1 MLLDIL
7 FEILTLFMHC
17 YPNLSEHL
25 HDYYF
30 ELSGESLISILLKSI
45 SGVLFVWNI
54 VFFFFIFFV
63 CVGFCTLDKTVT
75 SPSLNRVVSVGD
87 LREGDLSPQSS
98 PSFLLLLKPSW

>member
-1 MLLDIL
+1 
-7 FEILTLFMHC
+7 MHC

-25 HDYYF
+25 HDYYP

-54 VFFFFIFFV
+54 VYFSSFFFV

-75 SPSLNRVVSVGD
+75 LSLSRVVSVGD
-87 LREGDLSPQSS
+87 ELLSFSGKLFVASQTFS
-98 PSFLLLLKPSW
+98 PATFFVLGAS